1 MSVFNLLIG
10 DYFKIVT
17 NSQLGPNFPFIKT
30 TPIVVRGLDCKMPR
44 IVKLT
49 MWKNIV
55 IGSLAYVL

>member
-1 MSVFNLLIG
+1 MICANSFLKCHDMSVFNSLIG
-10 DYFKIVT
+10 DYKIVT

-49 MWKNIV
+49 M
-55 IGSLAYVL
+55 